1 MTKAAA
7 RLRELHEHLAGESA
21 ESLRGVIRDAREALY
36 RKAAA
41 LHFPTIPAEYRGR
54 DTPEPTEPQRA
65 SFRALI
71 AHGYDPYSYLANT
84 FKAAEAKLIAL
95 SRSPAVAQHPAPTL
109 TAWADEVDRNLRTAV
124 RTLLVDSAEQA
135 DVIAGRELLNPE
147 LVDDS
152 PMGVS

>member
-1 MTKAAA
+1 MTKAVA
-7 RLRELHEHLAGESA
+7 RLRELHEWLAGESA
-21 ESLRGVIRDAREALY
+21 ESLRGVVRDAREALH

-54 DTPEPTEPQRA
+54 DTVEPTESQRL

-71 AHGYDPYSYLANT
+71 AHGYDPHTYLANV
-84 FKAAEAKLIAL
+84 FQSARSKLESL

-147 LVDDS
+147 LIDDS
-152 PMGVS
+152 PAE